1 MIEAVGHQYLDTFFH
16 ICSRLL
22 KANGIMLLQAITIID
37 QVFDAHKRSVDFIKR
52 YIFPGSC
59 IPSIHAMMRSIAR
72 ETDLKLF
79 HLEDITPHYVRTL
92 VEWRK
97 RFFDHMDDVRNMGF
111 PNAFIRMWD
120 YYFSYCEAGFA
131 ERYIGDVQM
140 LLTKPM
146 CKREPLLPPLT

>member
-1 MIEAVGHQYLDTFFH
+1 
-16 ICSRLL
+16 
-22 KANGIMLLQAITIID
+22 
-37 QVFDAHKRSVDFIKR
+37 
-52 YIFPGSC
+52 
-59 IPSIHAMMRSIAR
+59 MRSIAR

-111 PNAFIRMWD
+111 PNAFIRMWE

-131 ERYIGDVQM
+131 ERYIGDIQM